1 MGDQKR
7 EFRTVRGYQIKQQ
20 ESKAITAS
28 MEDYLEMTYRL
39 AREKGYTRMGDLAT
53 ALNVQPPSASKMVQ
67 KLAEM
72 GYLQF
77 EKYGVIELSKKGRQ
91 LGQYL
96 LNRHETLERFLSIL
110 GVKEQLLEETEKIEH
125 YISAE
130 TIERIMLL
138 VEFMENNTEWLQA
151 FRDFQNRRVQVENR
165 R

>member
-1 MGDQKR
+1 MRDQGR

-20 ESKAITAS
+20 ETNTITAS

-39 AREKGYTRMGDLAT
+39 ARGKGYTRMGDLAI

-77 EKYGVIELSKKGRQ
+77 EKYGVIELSKKGREH
-91 LGQYL
+91 GQYL
-96 LNRHETLERFLSIL
+96 LTRHETLERFLSII

-125 YISAE
+125 YISPE
-130 TIERIMLL
+130 TIEKIMLL
-138 VEFMENNTEWLQA
+138 VAFMEDNPEWLQA
-151 FRDFQNRRVQVENR
+151 FRDFQNHGG
-165 R
+165 

>member
-110 GVKEQLLEETEKIEH
+110 GVQEQLLEETEKIEH

-138 VEFMENNTEWLQA
+138 VEFMENNPEWMQS
-151 FRDFQNRRVQVENR
+151 FNGFKDSKI
-165 R
+165 

>member
-1 MGDQKR
+1 MVDQKR

-20 ESKAITAS
+20 EANTITAS
-28 MEDYLEMTYRL
+28 MEDYLEMIYRL

-77 EKYGVIELSKKGRQ
+77 EKYGVIELSKKGRGH
-91 LGQYL
+91 GQYL
-96 LNRHETLERFLSIL
+96 LNRHETLERFLAII

-125 YISAE
+125 YISPE
-130 TIERIMLL
+130 TIEKIMLL
-138 VEFMENNTEWLQA
+138 VEFMENNPEWMQS
-151 FRDFQNRRVQVENR
+151 FNGFKDRKV
-165 R
+165 

>member
-1 MGDQKR
+1 MEDQGR

-20 ESKAITAS
+20 ETKTITPS
-28 MEDYLEMTYRL
+28 MEDYLEMIYRL

-77 EKYGVIELSKKGRQ
+77 EKYGVIELSRKGREH
-91 LGQYL
+91 GKYL
-96 LNRHETLERFLSIL
+96 LKRHETLERFLGII

-125 YISAE
+125 YISPE
-130 TIERIMLL
+130 TIRKIMLL
-138 VEFMENNTEWLQA
+138 VEFMEDNPEWLQA
-151 FRDFQNRRVQVENR
+151 FNDFHNCRGVIRK
-165 R
+165 